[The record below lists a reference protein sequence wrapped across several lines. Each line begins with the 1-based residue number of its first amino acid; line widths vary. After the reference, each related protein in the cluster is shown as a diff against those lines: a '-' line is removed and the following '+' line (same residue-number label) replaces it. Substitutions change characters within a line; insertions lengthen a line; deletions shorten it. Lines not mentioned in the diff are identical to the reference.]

1 MKKRTLKEELE
12 RIHSITYGKK
22 VLLEDDL
29 LTKLIQGADTNAIK
43 PIDDPTKADYVDNDV
58 AKFLTDLKSIKQPVS
73 QQKLGSMQH
82 QKEVET
88 VQIGL
93 VLLGYE
99 LPRFGIDGLFGPE
112 TAEAVRKYKT
122 DNNIVS
128 ESTSP
133 YDGGGNVK
141 IEKRVDTD
149 LDTEL
154 QSKIDTIAS
163 EYGKSFTITSGF
175 RDPKRNAL
183 AGGASKSQHLNHK
196 AVDITLDDKS
206 IESTLKFVEISSK
219 NGITGIGIYK
229 PGSVHID
236 IGPRRYWGHDHSS
249 ATLPAWANSTIQAH
263 MSNKIDTGYV
273 SNYDSSD
280 DTSSSD
286 ESAIV
291 SVTPEMAQSMA
302 AKLELKGVTKEQLN
316 QLIDKVT
323 TGGSDIFTD
332 LDLTTEEGYDM
343 YAKICDLFIKTR
355 KSNLLNIT
363 GDMMASSAKRAFEKY
378 NKYVP
383 PELALGQLATEG
395 GVGNSDPT
403 SIAIK
408 TKNPMNVGN
417 MDDGSKINHS
427 SVQSGIDSY
436 YNLIAKDYIGKGRTA
451 QDLINNFVNHG
462 KLRYAKSPN
471 YEKVVGSIAR
481 DVNKIAKNLGINS

>member
-29 LTKLIQGADTNAIK
+29 ITKLIQGGDPNAIK

-58 AKFLTDLKSIKQPVS
+58 AKFLTDLRSIKQSVS
-73 QQKLGSMQH
+73 QQKFGSMQH

-112 TAEAVRKYKT
+112 TAEAVRKYKE

-141 IEKRVDTD
+141 ILKGVDTD

-154 QSKIDTIAS
+154 QSKIDAIAS
-163 EYGKSFTITSGF
+163 EYGKSFTIRSGY
-175 RDPKRNAL
+175 RDPKHNKDI
-183 AGGASKSQHLNHK
+183 GGASKSQHLNHK

-219 NGITGIGIYK
+219 NGISGIGIYS

-236 IGPRRYWGHDHSS
+236 IGPRRYWGRDHSS
-249 ATLPAWANSTIQAH
+249 ATLPSWAMSTIQAH

-273 SNYDSSD
+273 SDYESND
-280 DTSSSD
+280 DTSTSD
-286 ESAIV
+286 EPTIV

-302 AKLELKGVTKEQLN
+302 SKLELKGVTKEQLN
-316 QLIDKVT
+316 KLIDKVT

-343 YAKICDLFIKTR
+343 YSKICDLFIKTR
-355 KSNLLNIT
+355 TSNLLSIT
-363 GDMMASSAKRAFEKY
+363 GDMMASSAKRTFEKY

-383 PELALGQLATEG
+383 PELALGQLAAEG
-395 GVGNSDPT
+395 GVGNSNPT
-403 SIAIK
+403 NIAIK

-451 QDLINNFVNHG
+451 QDLINNFVNHEE
-462 KLRYAKSPN
+462 KRYARSPN

>member
-29 LTKLIQGADTNAIK
+29 ITKLIQGGDPNAIK

-58 AKFLTDLKSIKQPVS
+58 AKFLTDLRSIKQPVS

-88 VQIGL
+88 VQIAL

-122 DNNIVS
+122 DNNIIS
-128 ESTSP
+128 EGVIPGIDEMVWNKMPWGIDAGNKHNGLKWSGHNTHIHFGFTNVDVAVKVIEKALSLGLHAGENPYTSKVNP
-133 YDGGGNVK
+133 VHVDDSFHYNTFSQTVNGKKVGGGLDVSGNPSKMEELFNWVSTE
-141 IEKRVDTD
+141 IGGGDSVTMDSELDTD
-149 LDTEL
+149 TE
-154 QSKIDTIAS
+154 K
-163 EYGKSFTITSGF
+163 
-175 RDPKRNAL
+175 
-183 AGGASKSQHLNHK
+183 
-196 AVDITLDDKS
+196 
-206 IESTLKFVEISSK
+206 
-219 NGITGIGIYK
+219 
-229 PGSVHID
+229 
-236 IGPRRYWGHDHSS
+236 
-249 ATLPAWANSTIQAH
+249 STIE
-263 MSNKIDTGYV
+263 T
-273 SNYDSSD
+273 
-280 DTSSSD
+280 
-286 ESAIV
+286 
-291 SVTPEMAQSMA
+291 VTPEMAQSMA
-302 AKLELKGVTKEQLN
+302 SKLELKGVTKEQLN

-323 TGGSDIFTD
+323 TGGGDIFTD
-332 LDLTTEEGYDM
+332 LDLTTEEGYNM
-343 YAKICDLFIKTR
+343 YSKICDLFIKTR
-355 KSNLLNIT
+355 KSNLLSIT
-363 GDMMASSAKRAFEKY
+363 GDMMASSAKRTFEKY

-383 PELALGQLATEG
+383 PELALGQLAAEG
-395 GVGNSDPT
+395 GVGNSAPT
-403 SIAIK
+403 NIAIK

-451 QDLINNFVNHG
+451 QDLINKFVNHEE
-462 KLRYAKSPN
+462 KRYARSPN

-481 DVNKIAKNLGINS
+481 EVNKIAKNLGINS